1 MYESIIF
8 KDRKKLSP
16 RYLPKEISH
25 REKQIDLLVRT
36 FLDIKDDPDKF
47 PLTVIQIIGP
57 AGIGKTST
65 VIKFS
70 DILDNELR
78 KSKINIKIVYIN
90 LKLQGGNK
98 YAIYKYLLSCIAP
111 ELPAQG
117 LSAEEMLRQMLDY
130 LILNNVY
137 SIIILDEIDYLIKIS
152 KEIGIIYDLTRLNE
166 FDPSKKCNVKGVIFI
181 ARSTEFYEKLDE
193 AELSSMGRAYIE
205 FPNYTIDQ
213 VSDILIRRS
222 KDAFQDNVIGT
233 DIIDWIAKI
242 VVSPIVNGDIRYA
255 LDLLSYAGNLAES
268 EGTEKVLLDHV
279 KKINKQIYNGIT
291 DDDIKELSKLQIII
305 LLGIIK
311 GLKIKNRD
319 YIDLKEVRM
328 QSLEIAQKYKVRKL
342 DVEDILDDLATRKII
357 KIISLKKISLISSS
371 IENLEKSLMS
381 KIDSTLDFK

>member
-16 RYLPKEISH
+16 RYIPKEISH

-36 FLDIKDDPDKF
+36 FLDIKDDPDNF
-47 PLTVIQIIGP
+47 PLTILQIIGP

-70 DILDNELR
+70 DILENELR
-78 KSKINIKIVYIN
+78 KNKINIKIVYIN

-130 LILNNVY
+130 LIINKMY
-137 SIIILDEIDYLIKIS
+137 SIVILDEIDYLIKIS

-205 FPNYTIDQ
+205 FPNYSIQQT
-213 VSDILIRRS
+213 SEILIRRS
-222 KDAFQDNVIGT
+222 KDAFQENVIGT

-242 VVSPIVNGDIRYA
+242 VVSPVVNGDIRYA
-255 LDLLSYAGNLAES
+255 LDLLSYAGNMAES
-268 EGTEKVLLDHV
+268 EGTERVLLDHV
-279 KKINKQIYNGIT
+279 KKINSQIYNGIT
-291 DDDIKELSKLQIII
+291 DDDINEFSNAQIFV

-319 YIDLKEVRM
+319 YIDLKEIRM
-328 QSLEIAQKYKVRKL
+328 QSLEISQKYNVKKL

-371 IENLEKSLMS
+371 IENLEKTLIK
-381 KIDSTLDFK
+381 KIDSNFDSK

>member
-16 RYLPKEISH
+16 RYIPKEISH

-36 FLDIKDDPDKF
+36 FLDIKDDPDNF
-47 PLTVIQIIGP
+47 PLTILQMIGP

-70 DILDNELR
+70 DILENELR
-78 KSKINIKIVYIN
+78 KNKINIKIVYIN

-130 LILNNVY
+130 LIINNMY
-137 SIIILDEIDYLIKIS
+137 SVVILDEIDYLIKIS

-205 FPNYTIDQ
+205 FPNYTIEQ
-213 VSDILIRRS
+213 TSEILIRRS
-222 KDAFQDNVIGT
+222 RDAFQENVIGT

-242 VVSPIVNGDIRYA
+242 VVSPVVNGDIRYA
-255 LDLLSYAGNLAES
+255 LDLLSYAGNMAES
-268 EGTEKVLLDHV
+268 EGTERVLLDHV
-279 KKINKQIYNGIT
+279 KKINSQIYNGIT
-291 DDDIKELSKLQIII
+291 DDDINEFSNAQIFV

-319 YIDLKEVRM
+319 YIDLKEIRM
-328 QSLEIAQKYKVRKL
+328 QSLEISQKYKVKKL

-371 IENLEKSLMS
+371 IENLEKTLIS
-381 KIDSTLDFK
+381 KIDSNFDSK

>member
-16 RYLPKEISH
+16 RYIPKEIAH

-36 FLDIKDDPDKF
+36 FLDIKDDPDNF
-47 PLTVIQIIGP
+47 PLTILQIIGP

-70 DILDNELR
+70 DILENEL
-78 KSKINIKIVYIN
+78 KKNKINIKIVYIN

-130 LILNNVY
+130 LVINNMY
-137 SIIILDEIDYLIKIS
+137 SIVILDEIDYLIKIS

-181 ARSTEFYEKLDE
+181 ARSTEFYDKLDE

-205 FPNYTIDQ
+205 FPNYTIEQ
-213 VSDILIRRS
+213 TSEILIRRS
-222 KDAFQDNVIGT
+222 RDAFQENVIGT
-233 DIIDWIAKI
+233 DILDWIAKI
-242 VVSPIVNGDIRYA
+242 VVSPVVNGDIRYA
-255 LDLLSYAGNLAES
+255 LDLLSYAGNMAES
-268 EGTEKVLLDHV
+268 EGTERVLLDHV
-279 KKINKQIYNGIT
+279 KKINRQIYNGIT
-291 DDDIKELSKLQIII
+291 DDDINEFSNAQIFV
-305 LLGIIK
+305 LLAIIK
-311 GLKIKNRD
+311 ALKIKNRD
-319 YIDLKEVRM
+319 YIDLKEIRM
-328 QSLEIAQKYKVRKL
+328 QSLEISQKYKVKKL
-342 DVEDILDDLATRKII
+342 DVEDILDDLATSKII

-371 IENLEKSLMS
+371 IGNLEKTLIS
-381 KIDSTLDFK
+381 KIDSHFDSK

>member
-16 RYLPKEISH
+16 RYVPKEISH

-36 FLDIKDDPDKF
+36 FLDIKDDPDNF
-47 PLTVIQIIGP
+47 PLTILQIIGP

-70 DILDNELR
+70 DILENELR
-78 KSKINIKIVYIN
+78 KNKINIKIVYIN

-98 YAIYKYLLSCIAP
+98 YAIYKYLLTCIAP

-130 LILNNVY
+130 LIINKMY
-137 SIIILDEIDYLIKIS
+137 SIVILDEIDYLIKIS

-181 ARSTEFYEKLDE
+181 ARGTEFYEKLDE

-205 FPNYTIDQ
+205 FPNYSIQQT
-213 VSDILIRRS
+213 SEILIRRS
-222 KDAFQDNVIGT
+222 KDAFQENVIGT

-242 VVSPIVNGDIRYA
+242 VVSPVVNGDIRYA
-255 LDLLSYAGNLAES
+255 LDLLSYAGNMAES
-268 EGTEKVLLDHV
+268 EGTERVLLDHV
-279 KKINKQIYNGIT
+279 KKINSQIYNGIT
-291 DDDIKELSKLQIII
+291 DDDINEFSNAQIFV

-319 YIDLKEVRM
+319 YIDLKEIRM
-328 QSLEIAQKYKVRKL
+328 QSLEISQKYNVKKL

-371 IENLEKSLMS
+371 IENLEKTLIK
-381 KIDSTLDFK
+381 KIDSNFDSR

>member
-291 DDDIKELSKLQIII
+291 DDDIKELSKLEIII

-328 QSLEIAQKYKVRKL
+328 QSLEIAEKYKVRKL
-342 DVEDILDDLATRKII
+342 DVEDILDDLATRRII